1 MMVAM
6 VESTGVHLPL
16 SADSIRR
23 WFLVAACGSVA
34 GSLLLA
40 AAVTPVVMWLGDFR
54 WVDVRGSDWPVA
66 VPPAAAVGWLVW
78 EAVKEIRWQRRALSA
93 KARELAASARS
104 EDGTELRMHAEQFI
118 RTLLNAST
126 FFNTRIL
133 PRRAARGFARRVR
146 DEAAT
151 GEIDAATLRVI
162 DGLASADSTY

>member
-1 MMVAM
+1 M

-23 WFLVAACGSVA
+23 WFFVATCGSVA
-34 GSLLLA
+34 GSVLLA
-40 AAVTPVVMWLGDFR
+40 VTVTPVVMWLGDFR
-54 WVDVRGSDWPVA
+54 WADVRGSDWPVA

-118 RTLLNAST
+118 LTLLNAST

-146 DEAAT
+146 DEAET

-162 DGLASADSTY
+162 DGLASADSMY